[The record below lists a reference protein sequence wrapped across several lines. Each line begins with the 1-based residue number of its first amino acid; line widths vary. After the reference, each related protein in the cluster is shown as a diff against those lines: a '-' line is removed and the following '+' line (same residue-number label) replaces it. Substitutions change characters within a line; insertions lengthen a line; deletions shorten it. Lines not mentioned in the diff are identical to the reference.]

1 MPANNRRT
9 VKQNVYELHGT
20 IKRAALELEVSVHV
34 IYKYMRDN
42 NISDRAL
49 FLWHERG
56 YDILPFVHLL
66 YGVRRIPSAVSAVLR
81 GRPRRPRIF
90 VESHTR
96 VPLEEEDEDDAV
108 Y

>member
-1 MPANNRRT
+1 MGANNRRT

-20 IKRAALELEVSVHV
+20 IKRAALELDVSDHV
-34 IYKYMRDN
+34 IYKYMREN

-49 FLWHERG
+49 FRWHEMG

-66 YGVRRIPSAVSAVLR
+66 YGVRRISSAVAKVVQ

-96 VPLEEEDEDDAV
+96 VPLEEDYDDDAV